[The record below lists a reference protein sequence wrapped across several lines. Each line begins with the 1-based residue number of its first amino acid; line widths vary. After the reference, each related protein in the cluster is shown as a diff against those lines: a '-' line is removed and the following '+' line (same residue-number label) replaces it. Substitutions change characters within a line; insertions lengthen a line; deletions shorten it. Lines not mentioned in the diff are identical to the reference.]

1 MRTRRE
7 LVVPGMD
14 ARSSLSPPSYT
25 SLTVTG
31 IFQTNCGT
39 PYPII
44 SSREQEPQVLALSS
58 ACHVAVARNLFILQL
73 FQSFLN
79 FHTIEVES
87 CCCCC
92 CFFSFCSLSLSPT
105 HIFPFSRRYSMET
118 GIACYSRGSFL
129 TNVSSKHSTSTA
141 MASSPSISPFLS
153 SRVLLIYRYTYTY
166 TYIPHKC
173 FPFLAFLANTG
184 VSEYRLQYIK
194 NVQLFSCRVSSPA
207 LCSENHCA
215 LHRPNHR
222 PGCPR

>member
-7 LVVPGMD
+7 LAVPGMD

-87 CCCCC
+87 CCCC
-92 CFFSFCSLSLSPT
+92 FSSFCSLSLPLIYFHLAEDIAWRPASRAT
-105 HIFPFSRRYSMET
+105 HEGHSWLM
-118 GIACYSRGSFL
+118 FL
-129 TNVSSKHSTSTA
+129 Q
-141 MASSPSISPFLS
+141 SIRLVRQWPLLLPFLHS
-153 SRVLLIYRYTYTY
+153 S
-166 TYIPHKC
+166 
-173 FPFLAFLANTG
+173 A
-184 VSEYRLQYIK
+184 
-194 NVQLFSCRVSSPA
+194 
-207 LCSENHCA
+207 
-215 LHRPNHR
+215 
-222 PGCPR
+222 PGYC